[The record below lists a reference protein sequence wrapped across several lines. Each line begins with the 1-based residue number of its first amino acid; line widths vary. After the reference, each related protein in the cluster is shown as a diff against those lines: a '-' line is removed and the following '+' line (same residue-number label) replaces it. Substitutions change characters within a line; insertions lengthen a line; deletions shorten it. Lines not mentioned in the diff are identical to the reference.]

1 VSFLRFFWRVS
12 RQVFHEVTGT
22 LFLLFAFVDGAAGW
36 RPWRQGDSL
45 WAAALAASLSLLMVV
60 FGVRS
65 FRDARRLG

>member
-1 VSFLRFFWRVS
+1 VNFLRLLWRVS

-36 RPWRQGDSL
+36 REWRQGNAR
-45 WAAALAASLSLLMVV
+45 WAAALAVGFALLLTA